1 MLLCSYDGSFSIS
14 IDPYEQA
21 VRISSAAVPSILVS
35 KHESGPENRSRDI
48 PVYEPVAGE
57 EDMKPQKGSFDLK
70 SVPNRVRIG
79 VPSALR
85 ASCEIATGDAS
96 PRTYRQTGRR
106 ARWAL

>member
-1 MLLCSYDGSFSIS
+1 ML
-14 IDPYEQA
+14 
-21 VRISSAAVPSILVS
+21 SAAVPSILVS

-96 PRTYRQTGRR
+96 PPTYTYRQTGRR